1 MNRVKTGVTTKIKT
15 GASPSADFQTRFTIC
30 KIWFHYNQYAIKSYE
45 KIKIN
50 VHIEEYNMYNP
61 LK

>member
-50 VHIEEYNMYNP
+50 V
-61 LK
+61 